1 MPNITH
7 IVNGDAFGDKLRAS
21 GIDGDILVWRES
33 LYEGPIGMNMSD
45 QALLALRAAYM
56 HERHGIPEA
65 LFIATSLEQEQKLDA
80 LAGSVDELVLWF
92 EHDLYDQWML
102 VYLLSRMAPA
112 SARPFQL
119 SLLCIDRFPGVDTF
133 YGLGQLSLEQIRN
146 LHGAW
151 VPVTE
156 PQRLLACRAW
166 SAYSAAEP
174 LALAELLDEDLS
186 PLPYLHRALEIH
198 LDRFPSI
205 QNGLS
210 ALEQL
215 TLDLIGDTV
224 VPVLSLF
231 RHVSSKASE
240 YGLGD
245 LQFWGMLNRFCKCGK
260 PLVSITGTEH
270 LPSFGEALPLG
281 FESSR
286 AGLTELG
293 REVLEGRIDNI
304 LLNGID
310 DWIGGVRMLGEGDIW
325 RRNSL
330 DNRLVRR

>member
-1 MPNITH
+1 MPTITH

-33 LYEGPIGMNMSD
+33 LYEGPIGMKMSD

-56 HERHGIPEA
+56 HERHGIPKT
-65 LFIATSLEQEQKLDA
+65 LFIATSLEQEHKLDA
-80 LAGSVDELVLWF
+80 LASSADELVLWF

-133 YGLGQLSLEQIRN
+133 YGLGQLSLEQIRT

-151 VPVTE
+151 DAVTE

-174 LALAELLDEDLS
+174 LALAELLAEDLS
-186 PLPYLHRALEIH
+186 ALPCLRQALQLHLG
-198 LDRFPSI
+198 RFPST

-210 ALEQL
+210 TLEQL
-215 TLDLIGDTV
+215 TLGLIGDAEV
-224 VPVLSLF
+224 SVLSLF
-231 RHVSSKASE
+231 RDVAAQALE

-245 LQFWGMLNRFCKCGK
+245 LQFWGMLNRFWKCEK
-260 PLVSITGTEH
+260 PLVSIAGTER
-270 LPSFGEALPLG
+270 LPSFGEALALG
-281 FESSR
+281 FEGSR
-286 AGLTELG
+286 AKLTKLG
-293 REVLEGRIDNI
+293 REVLEGRLDNI
-304 LLNGID
+304 QLNGID
-310 DWIGGVRMLGEGDIW
+310 DWIGGVRMFGKGEIW